1 VVVAWLFISV
11 EFLSDEDAAGF
22 GRYRGP
28 PSQDD
33 LDRLFFRDDAD
44 RVLVSKRRGDHMRL
58 GFASQ
63 LVTVRYLG
71 SFLVDEPWMCPT
83 WWWSTWP
90 TSSELTTRRV

>member
-1 VVVAWLFISV
+1 MPV
-11 EFLSDEDAAGF
+11 EFLSDEEAAGF

-33 LDRLFFRDDAD
+33 LDRLFFLDDAD

-71 SFLVDEPWMCPT
+71 SFLVG
-83 WWWSTWP
+83 
-90 TSSELTTRRV
+90 V